1 MAHNKKVVCGA
12 REQKRCCGPCVQ
24 SPWQREPS
32 HIAYRAKSAQP
43 PTIHNARAAGD
54 AQHTQLG
61 WSCALTENAAHR
73 QRQSKSGTGRAARSL
88 THSPA
93 KRPTH
98 QAPAPVSCM
107 HFSPAPPP
115 PTLSLSA
122 GLFPKGESEFSIFFA
137 LGFWLSGIERKALS
151 FLLVSHCAMKEAAKK
166 SLQGSILSKRH
177 TLEPSN
183 PGAVAFTQRAIPLSS
198 SAMRSCVYMFTFIS
212 QVHGELRR
220 EPRNCIAR
228 SLFFIYVAAC

>member
-1 MAHNKKVVCGA
+1 VSDQIAVWFGLSNNREKRVGSEQESGVRRGA

-24 SPWQREPS
+24 SPWQRGPS
-32 HIAYRAKSAQP
+32 HIAYKSAQP

-61 WSCALTENAAHR
+61 RSCALTENAAHR

-98 QAPAPVSCM
+98 EAPAPVSCM
-107 HFSPAPPP
+107 HFSPPPP

-122 GLFPKGESEFSIFFA
+122 GLFPKGESEFSIFFFA
-137 LGFWLSGIERKALS
+137 LGFWLSGIERKA
-151 FLLVSHCAMKEAAKK
+151 
-166 SLQGSILSKRH
+166 
-177 TLEPSN
+177 
-183 PGAVAFTQRAIPLSS
+183 
-198 SAMRSCVYMFTFIS
+198 FIS
-212 QVHGELRR
+212 PGV
-220 EPRNCIAR
+220 
-228 SLFFIYVAAC
+228 SLCNERGSKEIPAG